1 MAVVPNTKL
10 YFEITRHGVF
20 KEGDRK
26 MLTVVLVLLWSLVL
40 MGVLELLWALLESQ
54 SWVLKVLSTYGF
66 GIGMG
71 FFTGTGMTT
80 VVLYLGAKWGASVWQ
95 SFCWNAFF
103 GGCILPVPSGLL
115 CREDTKK
122 DRDKCKKYLQS
133 EFSLCVLA
141 FYRFKEP

>member
-54 SWVLKVLSTYGF
+54 S
-66 GIGMG
+66 
-71 FFTGTGMTT
+71 
-80 VVLYLGAKWGASVWQ
+80 
-95 SFCWNAFF
+95 
-103 GGCILPVPSGLL
+103 
-115 CREDTKK
+115 
-122 DRDKCKKYLQS
+122 
-133 EFSLCVLA
+133 
-141 FYRFKEP
+141 